1 MNADDRA
8 EAMSDAARAAMVDE
22 QIRQR
27 GITNP
32 RVLAAMRAVPRERF
46 VPPDLAD
53 RAYNDA
59 PLPIGEGQTIS
70 QPYVVAYMVD
80 LLDVAADHRVLEIG
94 AGSGYHAAVL
104 AQLAR
109 EVYTVEIVPE
119 LAARAEASL
128 RSLGIANA
136 HVITGNGMA
145 GWAEGSPFDRIL
157 VAAAPERIPP
167 ALIEQLAPGGRLV
180 IPLGAQ
186 WETQWLTLVEKTARG
201 VREQRT
207 IPVQFVPFTGIDPR
221 P

>member
-1 MNADDRA
+1 
-8 EAMSDAARAAMVDE
+8 MVEE

-32 RVLAAMRAVPRERF
+32 RVLAAMRAVPREHF

-70 QPYVVAYMVD
+70 QPYIVAYMVD
-80 LLDVAADHRVLEIG
+80 LLDVAAGHRVLEIG

-119 LAARAEASL
+119 LAARADASL

-136 HVITGNGMA
+136 HVITGDGTG
-145 GWAEGSPFDRIL
+145 GWAEGSPYDRIL
-157 VAAAPERIPP
+157 VAAAPEHVPP
-167 ALIEQLAPGGRLV
+167 ALIEQLVPGGRMV

-186 WETQWLTLVEKTARG
+186 WETQWLTLVEKTDG
-201 VREQRT
+201 VVREQRT
-207 IPVQFVPFTGIDPR
+207 IAVQFVPFTGLHPNR